1 MTNINSNMKTATFL
15 FLIIMIFSE
24 VESFFQKTNVE
35 GLKQDILTLSR
46 KVNRGL
52 TETAEDRSKI
62 EDLFEQI
69 EKKAKKK
76 ATLSNPAVNGNWS
89 LEYTT
94 SDNILGRGKVGK
106 KIAPIVQK
114 IDTINLKAENSEVI
128 QYFGFFNV
136 PAKVT
141 ADLSPMTSS
150 KAAVQFKKFSIGPI
164 SFKAPASFQ
173 GELDITYVDNDF
185 RLTRGD
191 LGNIFILTKL
201 SEL

>member
-35 GLKQDILTLSR
+35 GLKQEILTLSR

-69 EKKAKKK
+69 EKKTKKK

-106 KIAPIVQK
+106 KIAPIVQT
-114 IDTINLKAENSEVI
+114 IDAINLKAENSEVI

>member
-35 GLKQDILTLSR
+35 GLKQEILTLSR

-69 EKKAKKK
+69 EKKTKKK

-94 SDNILGRGKVGK
+94 SDNILGEERKNVVG
-106 KIAPIVQK
+106 
-114 IDTINLKAENSEVI
+114 
-128 QYFGFFNV
+128 YFYLYLVVF
-136 PAKVT
+136 VT
-141 ADLSPMTSS
+141 YDMPC
-150 KAAVQFKKFSIGPI
+150 
-164 SFKAPASFQ
+164 
-173 GELDITYVDNDF
+173 N
-185 RLTRGD
+185 
-191 LGNIFILTKL
+191 
-201 SEL
+201 